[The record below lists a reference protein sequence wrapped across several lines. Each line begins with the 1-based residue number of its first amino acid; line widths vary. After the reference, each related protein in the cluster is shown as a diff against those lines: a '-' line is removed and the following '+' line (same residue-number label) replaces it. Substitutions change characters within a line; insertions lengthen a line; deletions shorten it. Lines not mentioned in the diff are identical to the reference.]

1 MKCKLALEHRIARL
15 EKFFNTESC
24 RITKK
29 FENRAED
36 IDDMAQDWF
45 ISQSWPGNKFE
56 LIQDVANKV
65 ADHIVDDCCDAIGV
79 DADSPER
86 AIVENSLAEAADIAL
101 ADPDYWDYD
110 YDDLY
115 DDNDDWD
122 DDWDDEMDECR
133 GRNCESRKR
142 RTESKRSFRRVRN
155 EDAKR
160 LPNGIMANHVSDVLS
175 SWADTSWSRPKD
187 AIRELDRQGIL
198 DAATNKWYPS
208 VKDVADAIEDC
219 WDDSIGALG
228 AGAAQFFIGNVGGQT
243 KCSLTIYPISGGNS
257 RARNVTLKFN
267 WPE

>member
-1 MKCKLALEHRIARL
+1 
-15 EKFFNTESC
+15 
-24 RITKK
+24 
-29 FENRAED
+29 
-36 IDDMAQDWF
+36 
-45 ISQSWPGNKFE
+45 
-56 LIQDVANKV
+56 
-65 ADHIVDDCCDAIGV
+65 
-79 DADSPER
+79 
-86 AIVENSLAEAADIAL
+86 
-101 ADPDYWDYD
+101 
-110 YDDLY
+110 
-115 DDNDDWD
+115 
-122 DDWDDEMDECR
+122 
-133 GRNCESRKR
+133 
-142 RTESKRSFRRVRN
+142 
-155 EDAKR
+155 
-160 LPNGIMANHVSDVLS
+160 MANHVSDVLS